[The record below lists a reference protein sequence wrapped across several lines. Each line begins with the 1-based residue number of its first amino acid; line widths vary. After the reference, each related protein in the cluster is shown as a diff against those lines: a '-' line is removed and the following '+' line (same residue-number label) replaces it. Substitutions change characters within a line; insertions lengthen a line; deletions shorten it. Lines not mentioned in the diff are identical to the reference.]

1 MQLMERFRD
10 IYARLKEDS
19 SGQVRKVTGNF
30 LYLSVLNGLNI
41 LLPLITLPY
50 ILGVVGKA
58 NYGIYAYVY
67 TVLQYIIIIATYGFN
82 FSATKQISQCRDDV
96 RKVNTIYNAIIIC
109 KFLIAVVLCAIVMA
123 LSRFILKDDI
133 APYMFL
139 LGLGMVIGDVI
150 TPVWLFQGMER
161 MKYMTIVNASSK
173 ILFTLLVFVVIRN
186 SDDFYLLILLNSA
199 GYILAGIMSLIL
211 SARQFGMKL
220 GTVSFREVGY
230 QLKEGSAVF
239 GSTFGMFLYRNA
251 NVLILKQFAPNDVV
265 GVYSAAEKVIK
276 GFQSIVAPAAQA
288 LFPHL
293 SQRFKD
299 KSDAENLSLLKK
311 ISVPF
316 AVVLVVLSGAVFVF
330 APLISDI
337 LCGAEFRD
345 CVPLIRIM
353 TLVILFGEINYLIG
367 ILGLINMN
375 RQNQFFYSVLV
386 TGVFSVLFII
396 SFAGRYGATAAAMSM
411 SFSEMLLTVLCLFC
425 LIKIGTKR

>member
-1 MQLMERFRD
+1 MKLRERLD
-10 IYARLKEDS
+10 SLIGRLPGGDS
-19 SGQVRKVTGNF
+19 GTVKRVTGNF
-30 LYLSVLNGLNI
+30 LYLSVLNALNI

-67 TVLQYIIIIATYGFN
+67 TVLQYIIIISTYGFN

-96 RKVNTIYNAIIIC
+96 SKVNSICNAVIIS
-109 KFLIAVVLCAIVMA
+109 KFLIALVLSA
-123 LSRFILKDDI
+123 LVLVLSGFILKDDV
-133 APYMFL
+133 APMMFL
-139 LGLGMVIGDVI
+139 LGLGMVLGDVI

-173 ILFTLLVFVVIRN
+173 ILFTILVFIVIR
-186 SDDFYLLILLNSA
+186 SSEDFFLLILLNSA
-199 GYILAGIMSLIL
+199 GYILAGVLSLIL
-211 SARQFGMKL
+211 SAKQFKMKL
-220 GTVSFREVGY
+220 GIVSVRDIFY

-251 NVLILKQFAPNDVV
+251 NVLILKQFAPNEIV

-299 KSDAENLSLLKK
+299 KSDVENLSLLKK

-316 AVVLVVLSGAVFVF
+316 AGVLAVLSGAVYIF
-330 APLISDI
+330 APMISDI
-337 LCGAEFRD
+337 LCGVEFRD
-345 CVPLIRIM
+345 CIPLIRIM
-353 TLVILFGEINYLIG
+353 TLVLFFGEINYLIG

-375 RQNQFFYSVLV
+375 RQKQFFYSVLI

-396 SFAGRYGATAAAMSM
+396 TFAGRYGATAAALSM
-411 SFSEMLLTVLCLFC
+411 SLSELLLTVLCVAC
-425 LIKIGTKR
+425 LIKIKRAK

>member
-96 RKVNTIYNAIIIC
+96 RKVNTIYNAVIIC

>member
-1 MQLMERFRD
+1 MRIRERWD
-10 IYARLKEDS
+10 ILLGRLSGGDS
-19 SGQVRKVTGNF
+19 VTAKRVTGNF
-30 LYLSVLNGLNI
+30 LYLSVLNALNI

-67 TVLQYIIIIATYGFN
+67 TVLQYIIIISTYGFN

-96 RKVNTIYNAIIIC
+96 SKVNTIYNAVIIS
-109 KFLIAVVLCAIVMA
+109 KFLIALVLSA
-123 LSRFILKDDI
+123 LVLVLSGFILKDDV
-133 APYMFL
+133 APMMFL
-139 LGLGMVIGDVI
+139 LGLGMVLGDVI

-173 ILFTLLVFVVIRN
+173 ILFTILVFIVIR
-186 SDDFYLLILLNSA
+186 SSEDFFLLILLNSA
-199 GYILAGIMSLIL
+199 GYILAGVLSLIL
-211 SARQFGMKL
+211 SAKQFKMKL
-220 GTVSFREVGY
+220 GIVSVRNIFY

-251 NVLILKQFAPNDVV
+251 NVLILKQFAPNEIV

-299 KSDAENLSLLKK
+299 KSDVENLSLLKK

-316 AVVLVVLSGAVFVF
+316 AGVLAVLSGAVYIF
-330 APLISDI
+330 APMISDI
-337 LCGAEFRD
+337 LCGVEFRD
-345 CVPLIRIM
+345 CIPLIRIM
-353 TLVILFGEINYLIG
+353 TLVLFFGEINYLIG

-375 RQNQFFYSVLV
+375 RQKQFFYSVLI

-396 SFAGRYGATAAAMSM
+396 TFAGRYGATAAALSM
-411 SFSEMLLTVLCLFC
+411 SLSELLLTVLCLAC
-425 LIKIGTKR
+425 LIKIKRAK